1 MVWSGLKGLNAF
13 NRSLHV
19 KDFAMP
25 AHTFANLDF
34 MRSTAAFDWRHAALL
49 AALAIGAAGA
59 GHAQSVAESVPSAS
73 PHVAQVARTAAPVN
87 QLTQVTQV
95 TRMDLDAAFAR
106 ADLNRDG
113 QLSRAEAEHFPAMA
127 QRFEQI
133 DSNHDSF
140 ISRDEFNRAAS
151 N

>member
-1 MVWSGLKGLNAF
+1 LRGLNAF

-25 AHTFANLDF
+25 AHTFSNPDF
-34 MRSTAAFDWRHAALL
+34 MRSAAAFDWRQAALL
-49 AALAIGAAGA
+49 AALAMGAAGA
-59 GHAQSVAESVPSAS
+59 GHAQSVAESITNAS
-73 PHVAQVARTAAPVN
+73 PHVAQVARTPPPAN
-87 QLTQVTQV
+87 QLTQATQATQV

>member
-1 MVWSGLKGLNAF
+1 LNAF
-13 NRSLHV
+13 NRSLYV
-19 KDFAMP
+19 KDVAMP
-25 AHTFANLDF
+25 AHTFSNLDF
-34 MRSTAAFDWRHAALL
+34 MRSAAAFDWRHAASL
-49 AALAIGAAGA
+49 AALAMGAAGA

-73 PHVAQVARTAAPVN
+73 PHVAQVARTPAPVN
-87 QLTQVTQV
+87 QLTQVTQVTQV